1 MKLSKDIRAQI
12 LADKDQ
18 LSINQICK
26 KYNLSRSEA
35 KHIIHGSLKK
45 TPKWFYAV
53 LVLLPVVFLVLLEMF
68 LRIINYGYEF
78 DQWVSIGEGKYII
91 NAEIGRKYFTSGDFK
106 PTTSEDEF
114 DIHKK
119 ANAFRVFVLG
129 ESSAE
134 GFPYSPMGSFA
145 RYIRRR
151 LELVYP
157 NTPIEVINLGMTAIN
172 SYTLLDLLPGVLD
185 EKPDL
190 ILIYAGH
197 NEYYGALGVGSVQSF
212 GSSRTLIRLMMCLND
227 FSITQLVRNSINW
240 VLSLLSSGKTT
251 PSGTLMSRMAKEK
264 SILLNS
270 EVFNEG
276 LQQFKENMTD
286 ILKLIKD
293 KGVPV
298 ILGRLVSNLK
308 DQKPFISV
316 STPGYQTADQVYE
329 EAENEAKHNQF
340 TEADSL
346 FKLAKDLDAL
356 RFRAPEEMNRIIE
369 HLGLEFHDAVVP
381 IDSIFDSASPD
392 GIVGDNLI
400 VDHLHPNVTGYQLM
414 GKAFYDCM
422 EKEGYLP
429 KTEHSTIPY
438 GEQDSLTRTHFVFTK
453 LDSIIGNDD
462 ITLLKNNWPY
472 VTKSKVLSE
481 FQQKD
486 FVDLLQPKD
495 LTDSIAMYKIE
506 GRISWTDAHLLAAA
520 TYLKRD
526 DIKEYLKHINLLL
539 YQYPALKDFN
549 TLITYFY
556 HKNKIDL
563 SDYTSKRVGIM
574 QLNMGKYDDAI
585 KYLTEAYKS
594 TPHDPTVLY
603 NLSLAH
609 SKRKDFKRALTIIN
623 ECLIADSHYPGVKD
637 LKHQILNHLDSMK

>member
-1 MKLSKDIRAQI
+1 
-12 LADKDQ
+12 
-18 LSINQICK
+18 
-26 KYNLSRSEA
+26 
-35 KHIIHGSLKK
+35 
-45 TPKWFYAV
+45 
-53 LVLLPVVFLVLLEMF
+53 
-68 LRIINYGYEF
+68 
-78 DQWVSIGEGKYII
+78 
-91 NAEIGRKYFTSGDFK
+91 
-106 PTTSEDEF
+106 
-114 DIHKK
+114 
-119 ANAFRVFVLG
+119 
-129 ESSAE
+129 
-134 GFPYSPMGSFA
+134 
-145 RYIRRR
+145 
-151 LELVYP
+151 
-157 NTPIEVINLGMTAIN
+157 
-172 SYTLLDLLPGVLD
+172 
-185 EKPDL
+185 
-190 ILIYAGH
+190 
-197 NEYYGALGVGSVQSF
+197 
-212 GSSRTLIRLMMCLND
+212 
-227 FSITQLVRNSINW
+227 
-240 VLSLLSSGKTT
+240 
-251 PSGTLMSRMAKEK
+251 
-264 SILLNS
+264 
-270 EVFNEG
+270 
-276 LQQFKENMTD
+276 MTD
-286 ILKLIKD
+286 ILKSIHD

-298 ILGRLVSNLK
+298 ILGRLVSNVK

-316 STPGYQTADQVYE
+316 NTPGYQTADQVYK
-329 EAENEAKHNQF
+329 EAEDELRNNRF

-346 FKLAKDLDAL
+346 FTRAKDLDAL
-356 RFRAPEEMNRIIE
+356 RFRAPEKMNKIIE
-369 HLGLEFHDAVVP
+369 DLGLEFHDAVVP
-381 IDSIFDSASPD
+381 IDSLFDAASPD

-422 EKEGYLP
+422 KKEGQLP
-429 KTEHSTIPY
+429 KTEKSTIPY
-438 GEQDSLTRTHFVFTK
+438 GEQDSLTRANFVFTK

-472 VTKSKVLSE
+472 VKKSKVMSE

-549 TLITYFY
+549 TLLTYFY
-556 HKNKIDL
+556 YKNKIDM
-563 SDYTSKRVGIM
+563 SDYTPTRVGMI

-603 NLSLAH
+603 NLSLAY

-623 ECLIADSHYPGVKD
+623 ECLIADSKYPGVKD